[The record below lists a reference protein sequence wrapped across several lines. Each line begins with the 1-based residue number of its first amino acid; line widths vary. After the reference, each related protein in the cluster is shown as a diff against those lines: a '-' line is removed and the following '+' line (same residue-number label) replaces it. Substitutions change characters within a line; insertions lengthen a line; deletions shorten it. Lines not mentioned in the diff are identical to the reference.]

1 MTQMSLRGAAVLL
14 TGGSRGIGRA
24 VAEAVAEA
32 GGAVHVLCRDPAPV
46 RDLATASGGGVWPTE
61 LSDDLAVWS
70 SIDALMERLGGPPSA
85 IVNSAGAFSVAPV
98 AETSVAAFDQMLS
111 VNLRGAFL
119 VVRAVLPAL
128 LERGAGRI
136 INIGSV
142 AGRRGFPGN
151 GAYAASKF
159 GLRGLHEVLV
169 EELRGSGVGA
179 TLLEPAATD
188 TPLWD
193 PLDPDHDPALP
204 SRSAMLHPSDV
215 AECVMFVLTRPDHV
229 RIPLLQI
236 ERG

>member
-1 MTQMSLRGAAVLL
+1 MMAMSLRGASVLL

-24 VAEAVAEA
+24 TAEAIAEA
-32 GGAVHVLCRDPAPV
+32 GGAVHVLCRDPSSV
-46 RDLATASGGGVWPTE
+46 RDIAAASGGDVWPT
-61 LSDDLAVWS
+61 DLADDVAAWS
-70 SIDALMERLGGPPSA
+70 AIDALMERLGGPPSA
-85 IVNSAGAFSVAPV
+85 VVNSAGAFAVAPV
-98 AETSVAAFDQMLS
+98 AETSVAAFDEMLS

-119 VVRAVLPAL
+119 VIRAVLPAL
-128 LERGAGRI
+128 LERNAGRI

-179 TLLEPAATD
+179 TLVEPAATD

-193 PLDPDHDPALP
+193 PLDPDNDPALP
-204 SRSAMLHPSDV
+204 SRGAMLHPSDV
-215 AECVMFVLTRPDHV
+215 AESVVFVLTRPGHV

>member
-1 MTQMSLRGAAVLL
+1 MTSSSLRGASVLV

-32 GGAVHVLCRDPAPV
+32 GGAVHVLCRDPSAV
-46 RDLATASGGGVWPTE
+46 SEIAAASGGSVWPVD
-61 LSDDLAVWS
+61 LSDDVAVWS
-70 SIDALMERLGGPPSA
+70 SIDTLMERLGGPPTA
-85 IVNSAGAFSVAPV
+85 IVNSAGAFAIAPI
-98 AETSVAAFDQMLS
+98 AETSVVEFDQMLS
-111 VNLRGAFL
+111 INLRGAFL
-119 VVRAVLPAL
+119 VIRAVLPSL
-128 LERGAGRI
+128 MERGAGRI

-179 TLLEPAATD
+179 TLIEPAATD
-188 TPLWD
+188 TSLWD
-193 PLDPDHDPALP
+193 PLDPDNDPALP
-204 SRSAMLHPSDV
+204 PRSAMLHPTDV
-215 AECVMFVLTRPDHV
+215 AESVLFALTRPEHV

>member
-1 MTQMSLRGAAVLL
+1 MTTSSLRGASVLV

-24 VAEAVAEA
+24 VAEAVADA
-32 GGAVHVLCRDPAPV
+32 GGAVHVLCRDPSSVQDVVA
-46 RDLATASGGGVWPTE
+46 ASGGEVWPTD
-61 LSDDLAVWS
+61 LTDDLAVWA
-70 SIDALMERLGGPPSA
+70 SIDALMDRLGGPPSA
-85 IVNSAGAFSVAPV
+85 IVNSAGAFTVAPIT
-98 AETSVAAFDQMLS
+98 ETSVADFDRMLN

-119 VVRAVLPAL
+119 VVRAVLPSL
-128 LERGAGRI
+128 LERGSGRI

-169 EELRGSGVGA
+169 EEVRGSGIGA
-179 TLLEPAATD
+179 TLVEPTATD

-193 PLDPDHDPALP
+193 PLDPDGDPSLP
-204 SRSAMLHPSDV
+204 SRVDMLRPAEV
-215 AECVMFVLTRPDHV
+215 AESVVFVLTRPEHV